1 MVPMATIKID
11 KPAPNPIVI
20 EDSDEKQLIH
30 VLPLQNATLYHKNN
44 NGIKHVIITLEKAA
58 KLTYFLWQKAGELN
72 VRYDIYL
79 KQDAELTFYSM
90 TSSNENILMN
100 PTVYL
105 QEQGAKV
112 QITNVFLAL
121 GKAEVSCDSNIL
133 HEQGSTI
140 SNHESYIIALD
151 QAVVKVNNNSKIVK
165 GAKGSNANQV
175 TKGLNIGDNS
185 QIIAD
190 PNLFIEEHDV
200 IAHHGAAIGSLNKD
214 ELFYLMSRGLT
225 EEQASKIIIMG
236 FLQPLL
242 DHITDELTKTEIKE
256 DFEHK
261 LK

>member
-1 MVPMATIKID
+1 M
-11 KPAPNPIVI
+11 
-20 EDSDEKQLIH
+20 
-30 VLPLQNATLYHKNN
+30 
-44 NGIKHVIITLEKAA
+44 
-58 KLTYFLWQKAGELN
+58 
-72 VRYDIYL
+72 
-79 KQDAELTFYSM
+79 
-90 TSSNENILMN
+90 
-100 PTVYL
+100 
-105 QEQGAKV
+105 
-112 QITNVFLAL
+112 NVFLAL